1 MNFKKTF
8 CVSVILAFC
17 MCLFSG
23 CNNTSNSQTETTQ
36 SQTTEKATAKKKEIT
51 ESEAKSK
58 ITTSDVKNAIVNG
71 VRSSY
76 ETHLDK
82 AYTPDIA
89 SISCVDETSDHYEF
103 LVKGTVAGY
112 YGEYNENFSSGTF
125 DVTLYVDKESGDV
138 YNGSAKYNPD

>member
-1 MNFKKTF
+1 MNFKKIF
-8 CVSVILAFC
+8 LILVNLALF

-23 CNNTSNSQTETTQ
+23 CKNTSNSQTETTQ
-36 SQTTEKATAKKKEIT
+36 SQITEKATAKKEGIT
-51 ESEAKSK
+51 EYEAKSK

-76 ETHLDK
+76 EPHLDK

-89 SISCVDETSDHYEF
+89 SISCIDETSNYYEF

-125 DVTLYVDKESGDV
+125 DVTLYVYKESGNV
-138 YNGSAKYNPD
+138 SSGSVTYNPD